1 MRNDAAYIFDFIIRQ
16 WSFTPGAFK
25 EAIVNAALAK
35 FTLSAVWWGAR
46 LLVNKFPGNEA
57 VSALNTLLNTKP
69 AKFLVVVLDVTLI
82 DVFLF
87 FAVVTI
93 IDVSREFSFFSL
105 WPAALFSFLFVY
117 MLIVTHADVKR
128 Y

>member
-25 EAIVNAALAK
+25 DAIINAALAK
-35 FTLSAVWWGAR
+35 FSLSVIWWGAR
-46 LLVNKFPGNEA
+46 LLINKFPSNEA
-57 VSALNTLLNTKP
+57 ISAVNALLNTKP
-69 AKFLVVVLDVTLI
+69 AKFIVVILDVTLI

-93 IDVSREFSFFSL
+93 IDVSRDFSFFSL
-105 WPAALFSFLFVY
+105 WSATLFSFLFVY